1 MRGRQKRLNREM
13 AELAVLGSPGP
24 FKARKK
30 DPERM
35 LADFNLYVKSIK
47 NLLTLTDNT
56 EATDAKKKA
65 LMQSVGGPDMI
76 WLFDYVGKVAEGD
89 TYAAAI
95 ENVKTAITGYH
106 RGRHIHSSNRESE
119 NCYHKSGSDEIQAIH
134 RHAPGGASLCQ
145 LVDQRER
152 TSRKV

>member
-1 MRGRQKRLNREM
+1 M
-13 AELAVLGSPGP
+13 AVLGSPGP

-47 NLLTLTDNT
+47 NLLTLTENT
-56 EATDAKKKA
+56 NSTDVKKKA

-76 WLFDYVGKVAEGD
+76 WLFEYVGKVEDGD

-95 ENVKTAITGYH
+95 EKSESGHH
-106 RGRHIHSSNRESE
+106 RANKPS
-119 NCYHKSGSDEIQAIH
+119 SDEIHAVH
-134 RHAPGGASLCQ
+134 RNGPRGTSFFQ
-145 LVDQRER
+145 LVDQHKR
-152 TSRKV
+152 TGGQV

>member
-1 MRGRQKRLNREM
+1 MRGRQKRLDREM

-56 EATDAKKKA
+56 DATDAKKKA

-76 WLFDYVGKVAEGD
+76 WLFDYVGKVEDGD
-89 TYAAAI
+89 TYTAAI
-95 ENVKTAITGYH
+95 AKVKTAITGQT
-106 RGRHIHSSNRESE
+106 N
-119 NCYHKSGSDEIQAIH
+119 QAVMKYKLFTGMPQGEQ
-134 RHAPGGASLCQ
+134 AFASWWTNVKEQ
-145 LVDQRER
+145 A
-152 TSRKV
+152 